1 MTNEELSII
10 HAKLCDIQRSFPKF
24 YPMLY
29 QKGLLNVLG
38 AMQEADIAIEH
49 ICREL
54 FAAIRSEEKP
64 STVTHNE
71 GIR

>member
-1 MTNEELSII
+1 MTKQELSII

-24 YPMLY
+24 YPMLH
-29 QKGLLNVLG
+29 QKGLEGVLQ

-54 FAAIRSEEKP
+54 FAASRSEEKP
-64 STVTHNE
+64 PAVTHND
-71 GIR
+71 